1 MDLGVSRETIEKLKE
16 YHNLLLK
23 WNSTIN
29 LISRSSESDCW
40 NRHILDS
47 IQLVD
52 MVDANNIFDFGS
64 GAGLPGIVLAICG
77 KKNINLV
84 EVDIR
89 KCAFLRRVQSIL
101 DLDMTI
107 HNCLIEDVL
116 IPDNSIIV
124 SRALFD
130 VSKFCKYTYDLR
142 FNGKILL
149 LKGDSYIKEVDIA
162 KQLWDFDLEMFPSAT
177 KEHSMIL
184 KILNIRKK

>member
-1 MDLGVSRETIEKLKE
+1 MDLGVSRETIEKLEE

-29 LISRSSESDCW
+29 LISKSSESDCW

-47 IQLVD
+47 MQLLDVI
-52 MVDANNIFDFGS
+52 NSSNIFDLGS

-77 KKNINLV
+77 KKDLNLV

-89 KCAFLRRVQSIL
+89 KCAFLRRVQSSLGL
-101 DLDMTI
+101 DITI

-116 IPDNSIIV
+116 IPDDSIIV
-124 SRALFD
+124 SRALAD
-130 VSKFCKYTYDLR
+130 VSKFCKYAYDLK
-142 FNGKILL
+142 FDGEILL
-149 LKGDSYIKEVDIA
+149 LKGDSYLNEVDVA
-162 KQLWDFDLEMFPSAT
+162 KQFWDFDLEMFPSST